1 MRKKPDE
8 IPAINNRVKDLRAA
22 LKLSQRAF
30 AEGIGYTTGTIGAIE
45 IGLTRVER
53 RFVVVV
59 GAIYNVNT
67 EWLETGKGEMFVT
80 PPPAQPKS
88 NRELAEQYLLEKFRA
103 LPPELREDVV
113 AFCNA
118 IITDEVGALKKRFDA
133 CLDLASESDVSGA

>member
-67 EWLETGKGEMFVT
+67 EWLETGNGEMFVT
-80 PPPAQPKS
+80 QPPAPPKS

-118 IITDEVGALKKRFDA
+118 IIADDVGALKKRLDV
-133 CLDLASESDVSGA
+133 CLDLAGESNVS